1 MPKPPPAPLLEMQD
15 IDITFG
21 GVAALRHA
29 RLSVSAGE
37 VHALIGQNGAGKST
51 LIKILTG
58 AYRRTAGTIR
68 FDGREVDFR
77 TPKEAREAGIST
89 IYHEINLV
97 PFRSIAE
104 NIFLG
109 REPRR
114 LGLIDWKSIHRRAH
128 DLLESF
134 GLQIDVNKPV
144 SQFSTAIQQ
153 MVALAR
159 AVSSDAKMVIM
170 DESTSSLDEREVE
183 LLFDVVRRLRNDGRA
198 VIFVSHRLDELYALC
213 DRVTIMRDGQTVAES
228 TMASMDKL
236 QLVTTM
242 LGRTLAAAVHEDS
255 AIKEAN
261 LAKRG
266 ATTLSVSGLSAGT
279 KVTDVSLDVHAGE
292 AVGLAGLLGSGRTE
306 TMRLMFGADATER
319 GTITIDGKQVTLK
332 SPQDAIARGFAY
344 LTEDR
349 KSEGI
354 VPELSVRD
362 NLTLVCLRTL
372 TKNGIVDVAKQR
384 QIVDRFIQSL
394 GIKLRSPD
402 QPIRELSGG
411 NQQKVLLARW
421 LATNPKLLLLDE
433 PTRGIDVGAKA
444 DVAKIIR
451 DLRDSGLAVLLSASE
466 LEELTAVADRAVVIR
481 DGKTVAELDGG
492 RMSEASIM
500 DAIAYGSGE
509 ESALAEA
516 VDAAASVANVDKP
529 RTQDRE
535 S

>member
-1 MPKPPPAPLLEMQD
+1 MLRSTLLDMQD
-15 IDITFG
+15 IQISFG
-21 GVAALRHA
+21 GVPALRSA
-29 RLSVSAGE
+29 NLSVAAGE

-51 LIKILTG
+51 MIKILTG
-58 AYRRTAGTIR
+58 AYRRTGGSVR
-68 FDGREVDFR
+68 FEGREIDFR
-77 TPKEAREAGIST
+77 SPKAAREAGIST
-89 IYHEINLV
+89 IYQEINLV
-97 PFRSIAE
+97 PFRSVAE

-114 LGLIDWKSIHRRAH
+114 FGLIDWRTVQRRAA

-134 GLQIDVNKPV
+134 GLQVDVKKPAG
-144 SQFSTAIQQ
+144 SYSTAIQQ

-159 AVSSDAKMVIM
+159 AVSADAKMVIM

-183 LLFDVVRRLRNDGRA
+183 LLFTVVRKLRDDGRA

-213 DRVTIMRDGQTVAES
+213 DRVTVMRDGQTVAQS
-228 TMASMDKL
+228 TMADMDKR

-242 LGRTLAAAVHEDS
+242 LGRTLAAVVEGDTAEREVHLARRGEA
-255 AIKEAN
+255 AISVRKV
-261 LAKRG
+261 G
-266 ATTLSVSGLSAGT
+266 ARPLVN
-279 KVTDVSLDVHAGE
+279 DVSLDVHRGE

-306 TMRLMFGADATER
+306 TMRLMFGADPLER
-319 GTITIDGKQVTLK
+319 GTVEIGGETVALK
-332 SPQDAIARGFAY
+332 SPQDAIARGLAY

-349 KSEGI
+349 KGDGI

-372 TKNGIVDVAKQR
+372 AKHGIVDRKQQQAIVERFVA
-384 QIVDRFIQSL
+384 SL

-421 LATNPKLLLLDE
+421 LAAQPTLLLLDE

-444 DVAKIIR
+444 DVAKIVR
-451 DLRDSGLAVLLSASE
+451 DLRDAGLAVLLSASE

-481 DGKTVAELDGG
+481 DGRTVAELDGAA
-492 RMSEASIM
+492 MSEIAIM
-500 DAIAYGSGE
+500 DAIAWGSEGQ
-509 ESALAEA
+509 SALAEA
-516 VDAAASVANVDKP
+516 AHAAHPEDS
-529 RTQDRE
+529 RHG